1 MAPEKRHAEQP
12 EPLTGGAPARAGR
25 REWIGLAVIALPCLL
40 YSMDLEVL
48 YLAVPALTADLA
60 PSGAQLLWI
69 TDVYGFL
76 LAGLLLTMGTLG
88 DRIGRRRLLLIG
100 ATAFGAASVLAAFS
114 TTVEMLIV
122 SRALL
127 GVAAATLAPSTLSLI
142 RNMFLDPRERSF
154 AIGVWA
160 TSFSVGAALG
170 PLAGGVL
177 LEFFWWGSVFLIAVP
192 VMALL
197 LVLGPMLLP
206 EFRDPEAGRLDLV
219 SAGLSLAAL
228 LSVIFGLKRLAE
240 DGAGW
245 LPALAIA
252 GGLAL
257 GFVFARRQRQLEAPL
272 IDLRLFRVPA
282 FGAALAANT
291 LGIFVAFGIFLF
303 IAQYLQLVRGLSP
316 LEAGLWTVP
325 SAGGF
330 IVGSMAAPLLVRRAS
345 PGLVIAGGLALAA
358 AGLALLALV
367 EAESALALVV
377 VASIV
382 IGVGVAP
389 AVTLGTDLIVGTAP
403 PERAGAASGLSETGA
418 ELGGALGIAILG
430 SIGTVVYRGELAEG
444 VPAGVPPAEAASARD
459 TLGGAVDAAARL
471 PDGVGGELL
480 DVAREAFTQGMQVAA
495 VTSAAVALAI
505 AAVAGVLLRR
515 VGAAD
520 APPEAEAELEAT

>member
-1 MAPEKRHAEQP
+1 
-12 EPLTGGAPARAGR
+12 
-25 REWIGLAVIALPCLL
+25 
-40 YSMDLEVL
+40 
-48 YLAVPALTADLA
+48 
-60 PSGAQLLWI
+60 
-69 TDVYGFL
+69 
-76 LAGLLLTMGTLG
+76 
-88 DRIGRRRLLLIG
+88 
-100 ATAFGAASVLAAFS
+100 
-114 TTVEMLIV
+114 
-122 SRALL
+122 
-127 GVAAATLAPSTLSLI
+127 
-142 RNMFLDPRERSF
+142 
-154 AIGVWA
+154 
-160 TSFSVGAALG
+160 SFSVGAALG

-177 LEFFWWGSVFLIAVP
+177 LELFWWGSVFLLAVP

-257 GFVFARRQRQLEAPL
+257 GFVFARRQRQLEDPL

-303 IAQYLQLVRGLSP
+303 IAQYLQLVLGLSP

-330 IVGSMAAPLLVRRAS
+330 VVGSMAAPLLVRRAS

-367 EAESALALVV
+367 EAGSGLALVV

-403 PERAGAASGLSETGA
+403 PERAGSASGLSETGA

-471 PDGVGGELL
+471 PDRVGGELL

-515 VGAAD
+515 VGAPD
-520 APPEAEAELEAT
+520 APPEAEAELEAA